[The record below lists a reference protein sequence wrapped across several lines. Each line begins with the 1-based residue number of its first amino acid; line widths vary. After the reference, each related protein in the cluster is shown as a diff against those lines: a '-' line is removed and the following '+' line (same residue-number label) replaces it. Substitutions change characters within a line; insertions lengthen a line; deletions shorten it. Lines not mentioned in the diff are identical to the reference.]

1 MGDYCLDTLHKMS
14 IIFTFAL
21 ILVAMVINYF
31 SLFPFVAVLIS
42 ESFVYFL
49 NNGKNFFLNL
59 I

>member
-1 MGDYCLDTLHKMS
+1 MS

-42 ESFVYFL
+42 ESLVYFL
-49 NNGKNFFLNL
+49 NNGKNFFLDL